1 MNIFYRLLLLL
12 PLTMT
17 VLAGCAKPAPASS
30 TSLLNSSAAEKSEAA
45 KPVFG
50 PQDQEIA
57 QQIALQNLTFTLIN
71 ATSYTLR
78 EFYASPSSSRNWEED
93 ILGREVLPPGYSGNI
108 TIGDGRSTCVYDL
121 LSVFS
126 DGTTVTR
133 WNVNLCALNDGTYTI
148 TGN

>member
-1 MNIFYRLLLLL
+1 MNISHRLLLL
-12 PLTMT
+12 PLAMT
-17 VLAGCAKPAPASS
+17 VLAGCVKPASASN
-30 TSLLNSSAAEKSEAA
+30 TSSLNSSAAGNSEVV
-45 KPVFG
+45 KPDFG
-50 PQDQEIA
+50 PQNQEIA
-57 QQIALQNLTFTLIN
+57 QQIALRNLTFTLIN

-78 EFYASPSSSRNWEED
+78 EFYASPSSSGNWEED

-126 DGTTVTR
+126 DGTMVTR
-133 WNVNLCALNDGTYTI
+133 WNVNLCALNNGTYTI